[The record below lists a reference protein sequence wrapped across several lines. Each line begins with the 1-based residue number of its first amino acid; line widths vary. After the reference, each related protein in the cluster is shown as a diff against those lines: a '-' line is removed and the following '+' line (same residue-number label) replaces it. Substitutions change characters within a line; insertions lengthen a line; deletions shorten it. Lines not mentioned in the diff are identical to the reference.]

1 MTTTSPPS
9 GAWRR
14 PGLLAIACFLFVYAL
29 LQGLHLALRD
39 SAWHA
44 VLIDTLTV
52 APAAALIDLF
62 FAQDGVAA
70 DGPRLRWPQG
80 SLSLSTGCDGLEV
93 ITLYIAAL
101 FAAPVDARRTV
112 WALVGGVLMLWAL
125 NQLRV
130 LMLYGAYRHA
140 RDSFD
145 ALHSFWGPLLLIVP
159 AILVF
164 HLVLRARR

>member
-1 MTTTSPPS
+1 MPGGP
-9 GAWRR
+9 WRR
-14 PGLLAIACFLFVYAL
+14 PGLLAMICFALVYAL

-39 SAWHA
+39 SAGHA
-44 VLIDTLTV
+44 VLIDTMTV
-52 APAAALIDLF
+52 APAAALVELF
-62 FAQDGVAA
+62 FAQDEVVA

-93 ITLYIAAL
+93 ITLYVAAL
-101 FAAPVDARRTV
+101 FAAPVDARRAA

-145 ALHSFWGPLLLIVP
+145 DLHTFWGPLLLIVP
-159 AILVF
+159 AI
-164 HLVLRARR
+164 VLFRFLLRGGR